1 MFFFLTFIFAFFGV
15 SLGIAQAA
23 PLAAAFTFIGGLFS
37 AGGLT
42 GLLMKGLLYVG
53 LSYGASLI
61 QKALQPK
68 QKATQLG
75 SELSVKMGDDQ
86 PATIPFG
93 YSAVGGRRKYIGTY
107 GEDGDT
113 PNAYLVDVVEFSS
126 MPTTGNP
133 VIWDGEQKLTIL
145 LDQPHPD
152 GRGYPVAEYRRDN
165 DDYMWVKWYL
175 GSQTVADPY
184 LRRVFGN
191 NAQRPWK
198 STMVGVGTSYAIF
211 TCRFERDIF
220 ANGVP
225 QWLFEPKSIALY
237 DLRKDSTVG
246 GNGSHRW
253 SDPSTWEPSDNPVIQ
268 IYNIIRG
275 IRYKSQWMAGGQNV
289 GVHRLPIENWIAA
302 ANACDIIVPSDNEK
316 SFRSGFTYSV
326 DSQPIEIIQE
336 ILNGCNGRMA
346 EVGGFFKISIG
357 SPGASVFG
365 FNDETIVVT
374 SDQELDPFPQL
385 TETYNAI
392 ECEYPEPR
400 EKWATKDAPP
410 RHFPDLETAD
420 GNRRLPASITLSTVP
435 YANQV
440 QRVMLAMIND
450 YRRFRIH
457 RITLPPEAY
466 VLEPND
472 VVSWTSKRNGY
483 VNKQF
488 VVIDTEI
495 LKNLC
500 TVITI
505 KEVDASDYDWF
516 PTDKIPTSTGWVGTI
531 TPPPQFVQGWTA
543 SPATILDGD
552 GDPRKPAV
560 RISCANNQAG
570 VTHIWVQLKVK
581 ETQEVVYSTDKIVYA
596 SPYSWILDYDVWP
609 NTEYEVRG
617 RYISVL
623 NPNQNWSDW
632 LTVLT
637 PDVKINVFKDIDVQD
652 ISDIIQDS
660 TEWFNWNTRESIEEA
675 RRNILLD
682 IDQDSGNFLDKQ
694 QIRREVSSTYHTAQA
709 KWTEDIVVMTG
720 PNSALALKL
729 EELSVKVDQ
738 DIAEAISLVEAQIT
752 TVDGRVTSNTNSI
765 NSLTS
770 RVDDVE
776 SNITIRGET
785 SASPGDGW
793 ARWGV
798 QVKVSQGND
807 WSSGAFFI
815 DVKNNIS
822 RFVVNADQFVI
833 ASGGNTTTPFVYQGN
848 TAYMENARIGTVY
861 FNQLSSLNGKLIM
874 RGSGNLADIR
884 LFS

>member
-37 AGGLT
+37 AGGLS

-75 SELSVKMGDDQ
+75 SEISVKMGDDQ

-107 GEDGDT
+107 GDDGDT

-133 VIWDGEQKLTIL
+133 VIWDGDQKLTVF

-152 GRGYPVAEYRRDN
+152 GRGYPVSEYRRDGK
-165 DDYMWVKWYL
+165 DYMWVKWYL
-175 GSQTVADPY
+175 GDQTEADPY
-184 LRRVFGN
+184 LRRLFGGN
-191 NAQRPWK
+191 QRPWK
-198 STMVGVGTSYAIF
+198 STMVGFGTSYAIF

-237 DLRKDSTVG
+237 DLRKDSTIG
-246 GNGSHRW
+246 GNGNHRW
-253 SDPSTWEPSDNPVIQ
+253 SDPSTWEPSDNPVVQ

-275 IRYKSQWMAGGQNV
+275 VRYGNQWMVGGQNV
-289 GVHRLPIENWIAA
+289 GVHRLPVENWIAA

-326 DSQPIEIIQE
+326 DSVPIEIIQE
-336 ILNGCNGRMA
+336 ILNGCNGRIA

-365 FNDETIVVT
+365 FNDESIVVT
-374 SDQELDPFPQL
+374 NDQELDPFPQL
-385 TETYNAI
+385 TETYNGI

-400 EKWATKDAPP
+400 ERWATKDAPP
-410 RHFPDLETAD
+410 RHMANLETED
-420 GNRRLPASITLSTVP
+420 GNRRLPASITLPTVP

-457 RITLPPEAY
+457 RIVLPPEAY

-472 VVSWTSKRNGY
+472 VVSWTSQRNGY
-483 VNKQF
+483 INKQF

-495 LKNLC
+495 QKNLC
-500 TVITI
+500 VVVTI
-505 KEVDASDYDWF
+505 KEVDSSDYDWNSS
-516 PTDKIPTSTGWVGTI
+516 DKIPTSTGWVGTI
-531 TPPPQFVQGWTA
+531 TPPPQYVKGWTV
-543 SPATILDGD
+543 SPATLVDAD
-552 GDPRKPAV
+552 GDPRRPSIRV
-560 RISCANNQAG
+560 SCSDEQDG
-570 VTHIWVQLKVK
+570 VTHIWVQVRVK
-581 ETQEVVYSTDKIVYA
+581 ETQEVMYDSDGIVYA
-596 SPYSWILDYDVWP
+596 SPFSWILDGDFWP
-609 NTEYEVRG
+609 NTEFEVRG

-637 PDVKINVFKDIDVQD
+637 PDVKLSVFKDVDLGD
-652 ISDIIQDS
+652 ISDLIPEVD
-660 TEWFNWNTRESIEEA
+660 EWFNWNTRESIEEA

-682 IDQDSGNFLDKQ
+682 IDQDSSNFLDKQ
-694 QIRREVSSTYHTAQA
+694 QVRRELSSVYGTAQA
-709 KWTEDIVVMTG
+709 NWTEDIVVMTG

-738 DIAEAISLVEAQIT
+738 DIAEAITLIEAKIT
-752 TVDGRVTSNTNSI
+752 VVDGRVTSNTNSI

-815 DVKNNIS
+815 DVRDGMS

-833 ASGGNTTTPFVYQGN
+833 ASGGNTTHPFVFQGD

-861 FNQLSSLNGKLIM
+861 FNQLSSLNGKLIL

-884 LFS
+884 LFT